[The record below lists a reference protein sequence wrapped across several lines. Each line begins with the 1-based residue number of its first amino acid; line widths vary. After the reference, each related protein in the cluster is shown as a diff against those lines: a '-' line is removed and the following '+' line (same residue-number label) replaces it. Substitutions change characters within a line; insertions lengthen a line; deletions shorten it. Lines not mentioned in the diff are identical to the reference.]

1 MHSYTLVLILP
12 LIDTKLRFLFLFL
25 GVTMGYPCME
35 VFPWVSCETCQL
47 SSQDLW
53 LIVWWDT
60 CVLTL
65 AIVWWDTCVLTLA
78 IVWWNTC
85 VLTLAIK

>member
-35 VFPWVSCETCQL
+35 VFPWVSCETDQNRIL
-47 SSQDLW
+47 SKYVQGGDLPSH
-53 LIVWWDT
+53 
-60 CVLTL
+60 
-65 AIVWWDTCVLTLA
+65 
-78 IVWWNTC
+78 
-85 VLTLAIK
+85 